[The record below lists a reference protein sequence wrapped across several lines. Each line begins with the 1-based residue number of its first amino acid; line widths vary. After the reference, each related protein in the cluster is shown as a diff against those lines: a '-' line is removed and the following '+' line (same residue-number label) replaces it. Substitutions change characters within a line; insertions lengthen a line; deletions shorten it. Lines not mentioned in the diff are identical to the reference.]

1 MMLLLSEMS
10 PLPLREQIVRRIR
23 QMILSGEL
31 PEHFKLPSIRGL
43 ATQHR
48 VSVITVQRAYE
59 TLERQQMIY
68 ARQGKGFY
76 VAPMDATDRAHKA
89 AQRCADA
96 LRDPLSE
103 ARLMGLSDQEI
114 LPIVRDILAD
124 LDGDAGE
131 EEDLL
136 EES

>member
-10 PLPLREQIVRRIR
+10 PLPLREQIVRRVR

-59 TLERQQMIY
+59 ELERQEVIY

-76 VAPMDATDRAHKA
+76 VAPLDPSDREEKAIERCHEVLTD
-89 AQRCADA
+89 
-96 LRDPLSE
+96 PVSE
-103 ARLMGLSDQEI
+103 ARLMGLTDQQI
-114 LPIVRDILAD
+114 LD
-124 LDGDAGE
+124 LVA
-131 EEDLL
+131 DLL
-136 EES
+136 ESDDGQLAEGDDPTEES